1 MVFNKAILNS
11 TFTNSMFRNF
21 NNNGTL
27 PLNPQL
33 NENSWASV
41 FSTFL
46 ALAFCII
53 TQPYGSIIFSRQGG
67 WSWRLSPISAL
78 LEALLIFVG
87 LIFCRSRHDDAQLPV
102 SAHDLDDGNS
112 DLSQQS
118 LGPTTTS
125 LRQDPVV
132 SNEQHTQPRSGTSM
146 ASNEVRHVQPIRT
159 SLMDTVPTITG
170 IPTRLSARV
179 STLPSFSSAANYT
192 AAAVIARSMT
202 FTDGMRMPVSNPL
215 DPNPSA
221 SWKQPTRQSVASIFS
236 KVWQSIISFRPSA
249 SWKQTTRESVVS
261 ILSKVWQSITSFR
274 LSHLRHGWRPTAALL
289 LLFRSGNFTAD
300 VEFERQTIVD
310 ELGTYLGHRTKGR
323 RIQYWTTISAFFLLI
338 KLCAVR
344 GAPVF
349 TFIGIIYVV
358 SWSSVE
364 ILLVLLQQDGLS
376 EDQVDALLDSRR
388 AAAKLE
394 KLQSWGATV
403 WFSTSFCTIFGIFI
417 FSVFET
423 STGFNI
429 LTWISILATVIVPI
443 FVLVIII
450 KSLPKKKINLCT
462 GLCAILMSLLVTIAW
477 PYYVL
482 FATIEVMESE
492 ASIENSWDVFAIAT
506 LLFWVFRFLT
516 LGFAAV
522 VLLAAC
528 MYASNT
534 EENDKMQSMIWQ
546 RLINALLCLLTVGA
560 YLHYYTPDG
569 TYKPSFLEMIGM

>member
-21 NNNGTL
+21 TNNGTL
-27 PLNPQL
+27 PLSPQL

-67 WSWRLSPISAL
+67 WSWRLSPCSAL

-87 LIFCRSRHDDAQLPV
+87 LIFCRSRHDDIQLPV
-102 SAHDLDDGNS
+102 SALDPDDENS
-112 DLSQQS
+112 DSSQQS

-132 SNEQHTQPRSGTSM
+132 ANEQHTQPRSGLNM

-159 SLMDTVPTITG
+159 SSMDTVPTIIG
-170 IPTRLSARV
+170 IPTRLPARV

-202 FTDGMRMPVSNPL
+202 FTEGMRMPASNPL
-215 DPNPSA
+215 DHNASA
-221 SWKQPTRQSVASIFS
+221 SWKQPTRESVVSTLS
-236 KVWQSIISFRPSA
+236 KVWQSIISFRP
-249 SWKQTTRESVVS
+249 
-261 ILSKVWQSITSFR
+261 
-274 LSHLRHGWRPTAALL
+274 SHLRHGWRPTAALL
-289 LLFRSGNFTAD
+289 LLFRSGNFTGD
-300 VEFERQTIVD
+300 FKFDRQTIVD

-344 GAPVF
+344 GAPIF

-376 EDQVDALLDSRR
+376 EDQVDALLDSRH

-394 KLQSWGATV
+394 NLQFWGATV
-403 WFSTSFCTIFGIFI
+403 WISTSFCTFFGIFT
-417 FSVFET
+417 FSVFKT

-429 LTWISILATVIVPI
+429 LTWISILATTFVPI
-443 FVLVIII
+443 FALANII
-450 KSLPKKKINLCT
+450 PVARKKNHLCT
-462 GLCAILMSLLVTIAW
+462 NLCAILMSLLVTIAW
-477 PYYVL
+477 PYYIL

-492 ASIENSWDVFAIAT
+492 ASVRNSWGVFAIAT
-506 LLFWVFRFLT
+506 LLFWVFRFVT
-516 LGFAAV
+516 LCFAAL

-528 MYASNT
+528 MYASSMK
-534 EENDKMQSMIWQ
+534 ENNKMQSMIG
-546 RLINALLCLLTVGA
+546 RRIINALLCLLTVGA

-569 TYKPSFLEMIGM
+569 TYKPSFLEIIGM

>member
-21 NNNGTL
+21 TNNGTL
-27 PLNPQL
+27 PLSPQL

-67 WSWRLSPISAL
+67 WSWRLSPSSAL

-87 LIFCRSRHDDAQLPV
+87 LVFCRSRHDDIQFPV
-102 SAHDLDDGNS
+102 SALDLDEEIS

-132 SNEQHTQPRSGTSM
+132 LNEQHTLPRSGLNM

-159 SLMDTVPTITG
+159 SSIDTVPTITG
-170 IPTRLSARV
+170 IPTRLPARV
-179 STLPSFSSAANYT
+179 STLPSFPSAANYT

-202 FTDGMRMPVSNPL
+202 FTEGMRMPASNPL
-215 DPNPSA
+215 DPNASA
-221 SWKQPTRQSVASIFS
+221 SWKQPTRESVVSTFS
-236 KVWQSIISFRPSA
+236 KVWQSIISFRP
-249 SWKQTTRESVVS
+249 
-261 ILSKVWQSITSFR
+261 
-274 LSHLRHGWRPTAALL
+274 SHLRHGWRPTAALL
-289 LLFRSGNFTAD
+289 LLFRSGNFTGD
-300 VEFERQTIVD
+300 FEFDRQTIVD

-376 EDQVDALLDSRR
+376 EDQVDALLDSRH
-388 AAAKLE
+388 AAAKME
-394 KLQSWGATV
+394 NLQSWGATV
-403 WFSTSFCTIFGIFI
+403 WVSTSFCTFFGIFI
-417 FSVFET
+417 FKT

-429 LTWISILATVIVPI
+429 LTWISILATTFVPI
-443 FVLVIII
+443 FALAYIII
-450 KSLPKKKINLCT
+450 PVAKEKNHLCT
-462 GLCAILMSLLVTIAW
+462 NLCAILMSLLVTIAW
-477 PYYVL
+477 PYYIL

-492 ASIENSWDVFAIAT
+492 ASVRNSWGVFAIAT
-506 LLFWVFRFLT
+506 LLFWVFRFVT
-516 LGFAAV
+516 LVFAAV

-528 MYASNT
+528 MYASSMK
-534 EENDKMQSMIWQ
+534 ENNKMQSMIW
-546 RLINALLCLLTVGA
+546 RRTINALLALV
-560 YLHYYTPDG
+560 
-569 TYKPSFLEMIGM
+569 FQ

>member
-1 MVFNKAILNS
+1 
-11 TFTNSMFRNF
+11 MFRNF
-21 NNNGTL
+21 TNNGTL
-27 PLNPQL
+27 PLSPQL

-67 WSWRLSPISAL
+67 WSWRLSPSSAL

-87 LIFCRSRHDDAQLPV
+87 LIFCRSSHNDIQLPV
-102 SAHDLDDGNS
+102 SALDLDDENS

-132 SNEQHTQPRSGTSM
+132 SNEQHTQPRSGTNM
-146 ASNEVRHVQPIRT
+146 ASNEVLHVQPIRT
-159 SLMDTVPTITG
+159 SSMDTVPTITG
-170 IPTRLSARV
+170 IPTRLPARV

-202 FTDGMRMPVSNPL
+202 FTDGMRMPASNPL
-215 DPNPSA
+215 DPNASA
-221 SWKQPTRQSVASIFS
+221 SWKQPTRESVVSTFS
-236 KVWQSIISFRPSA
+236 KVWQSIISFRP
-249 SWKQTTRESVVS
+249 
-261 ILSKVWQSITSFR
+261 L
-274 LSHLRHGWRPTAALL
+274 HLRHGWRPTAALL
-289 LLFRSGNFTAD
+289 LLFRSGNFTGD
-300 VEFERQTIVD
+300 VEFDRQTIVD

-403 WFSTSFCTIFGIFI
+403 WVSTSFCTIFGIFI
-417 FSVFET
+417 FSVFKT

-429 LTWISILATVIVPI
+429 LTWISILATTFVPI
-443 FVLVIII
+443 FALGCII
-450 KSLPKKKINLCT
+450 KSVPKKKNNLCT
-462 GLCAILMSLLVTIAW
+462 NLCAILMSLLVTTAW

-482 FATIEVMESE
+482 FATIEVTESE
-492 ASIENSWDVFAIAT
+492 ASVENSWGVFAIAT

-528 MYASNT
+528 MYASST
-534 EENDKMQSMIWQ
+534 KEDDKMQSMIWQ
-546 RLINALLCLLTVGA
+546 RIINALLCLLTVGA

>member
-1 MVFNKAILNS
+1 MVFTKAILNS

-21 NNNGTL
+21 TNDGTL
-27 PLNPQL
+27 PLSPQL

-53 TQPYGSIIFSRQGG
+53 TQPYGSLIFSRQGG
-67 WSWRLSPISAL
+67 WSWRLSPSSAL
-78 LEALLIFVG
+78 LEAFLIFVG
-87 LIFCRSRHDDAQLPV
+87 LISCRSRHDDVQLPV
-102 SAHDLDDGNS
+102 SALDLDDENS

-132 SNEQHTQPRSGTSM
+132 SNEQHTQPRSGTNM
-146 ASNEVRHVQPIRT
+146 ASNEVRRVQPIRT

-170 IPTRLSARV
+170 ITTRLSTRV

-202 FTDGMRMPVSNPL
+202 FTDGTRMPASNPL
-215 DPNPSA
+215 DLNASA
-221 SWKQPTRQSVASIFS
+221 SWKQPNRESVVSTIS
-236 KVWQSIISFRPSA
+236 KVWQSIISFRPSHLIHG
-249 SWKQTTRESVVS
+249 WRPVVS
-261 ILSKVWQSITSFR
+261 TFFKVWQSFISFR
-274 LSHLRHGWRPTAALL
+274 PSHLRHGWRPTAALL
-289 LLFRSGNFTAD
+289 LLFRSGNFTGD
-300 VEFERQTIVD
+300 FEFDRQTIVD

-364 ILLVLLQQDGLS
+364 ILLLLLQQDGLS

-403 WFSTSFCTIFGIFI
+403 WFSTSFCTIFGILI
-417 FSVFET
+417 FSVFKT
-423 STGFNI
+423 STGFNT
-429 LTWISILATVIVPI
+429 LTWISILATAFVPI
-443 FVLVIII
+443 FALVYII
-450 KSLPKKKINLCT
+450 KSVPQKKRNFCT
-462 GLCAILMSLLVTIAW
+462 DLCAILMSLLVIIAW

-492 ASIENSWDVFAIAT
+492 ASVENSWGVFAIAT
-506 LLFWVFRFLT
+506 LLFWVFRFVT
-516 LGFAAV
+516 LAIAAV
-522 VLLAAC
+522 VLLAILRS
-528 MYASNT
+528 ASST
-534 EENDKMQSMIWQ
+534 EEDDKMQSMIWQ
-546 RLINALLCLLTVGA
+546 RIINALLCLLTVGA
-560 YLHYYTPDG
+560 YLYYYTSNG
-569 TYKPSFLEMIGM
+569 TYKPSFLEIIGM